1 MKPASANSS
10 RAFRR
15 RIRAYVTSL
24 TVILIFATGIR
35 LAFAWDYTQ
44 QNSRQAL
51 SIIPFTFEPGNIAA
65 SVARGQGF
73 SSPLRVPTGPT
84 AWMTPVYPLL
94 LATVFR
100 YLGIYTF
107 RSFVAAVLLNI
118 IFAALTCVPIYYAGE
133 RMGGAGLGAG
143 AAWLWAIFP
152 NAILIPFE
160 SMWDACLS
168 ALLAATILW
177 ATLALA
183 ESRRVR
189 DWCAYGLLWGLT
201 LMTNPT
207 FASLL
212 PFLLAWLAY
221 RAYRTYKEVLP
232 WLLNPLLALG
242 VAILCCVPWT
252 VRNHDVFHTIVPL
265 RSTLGLQLSVGNNAQ
280 STDAQTHLVHPLD
293 NADER
298 AKYIA
303 LGEIAYMRQKQQEA
317 IAYME
322 SHPRRVANLSVHR
335 FITFWTGGTP
345 APLKDFEQ
353 IHSAWFRYVLI
364 FNIGAGIGAIV
375 GIVLLL
381 WRRSVFAFPLA
392 VFPLVFPCVY
402 YLSVAQP
409 RYRLPI
415 DPIVL
420 LLTAIALASAFHWTA
435 RTDARSPRTDTP
447 SNKTSRNRALAL

>member
-1 MKPASANSS
+1 MKPASANSPS
-10 RAFRR
+10 AFRR

-35 LAFAWDYTQ
+35 LVFAWDYVE

-51 SIIPFTFEPGNIAA
+51 SVIPFTFEPGNIAA
-65 SVARGQGF
+65 SIARGQGF

-94 LATVFR
+94 LAAVFR
-100 YLGIYTF
+100 YVGIYTF

-160 SMWDACLS
+160 SVWDACLS
-168 ALLAATILW
+168 ALLATTILW

-183 ESRRVR
+183 ESRRAR
-189 DWCAYGLLWGLT
+189 DWCAYGLLWGLA

-207 FASLL
+207 LTSLL

-221 RAYRTYKEVLP
+221 RAYRADNEARL

-242 VAILCCVPWT
+242 VALLFCVPWT
-252 VRNHDVFHTIVPL
+252 VRNDDIFHTIVPL
-265 RSTLGLQLSVGNNAQ
+265 QSTLGLQLSVGNNAQ
-280 STDAQTHLVHPLD
+280 STDAQTHLVHPLN

-298 AKYIA
+298 AKYVA
-303 LGEIAYMRQKQQEA
+303 MGEIAYMRQKQQEA
-317 IAYME
+317 IAYIE
-322 SHPRRVANLSVHR
+322 SHPRRVANLWAHR
-335 FITFWTGGTP
+335 FIAFWTGGSP
-345 APLKDFEQ
+345 HPLRDFEQ

-364 FNIGAGIGAIV
+364 FNIGAGIGALA
-375 GIVLLL
+375 GIALLL
-381 WRRSVFAFPLA
+381 RRRSKFAFPLA
-392 VFPLVFPCVY
+392 VFPLVFPCIY
-402 YLSVAQP
+402 YVSVALP

-420 LLTAIALASAFHWTA
+420 LLTAIAIASAFHWTA
-435 RTDARSPRTDTP
+435 RTDAPIPRSATQTP
-447 SNKTSRNRALAL
+447 NI

>member
-10 RAFRR
+10 SAFRR
-15 RIRAYVTSL
+15 RLRAYVTSL
-24 TVILIFATGIR
+24 TVILIFAAGIR
-35 LAFAWDYTQ
+35 LVFAWDYTQ

-51 SIIPFTFEPGNIAA
+51 SVIPFTFEPGNIAA
-65 SVARGQGF
+65 SIARGQGF

-100 YLGIYTF
+100 YLGTYTF

-118 IFAALTCVPIYYAGE
+118 LFAVLTCVPIYYAGE
-133 RMGGAGLGAG
+133 RVGGAGLGAG

-152 NAILIPFE
+152 NAILLPFE

-183 ESRRVR
+183 ESRRAR

-207 FASLL
+207 LASLL

-221 RAYRTYKEVLP
+221 RAYHAYREVLP
-232 WLLNPLLALG
+232 WLLNPSLALG

-252 VRNHDVFHTIVPL
+252 MRNYDVFHTIVPL
-265 RSTLGLQLSVGNNAQ
+265 RSTLGLELSVGNNAQ
-280 STDAQTHLVHPLD
+280 STDAQTHLVHPLN

-298 AKYIA
+298 AKYVA
-303 LGEIAYMRQKQQEA
+303 MGEIAYTRQKQHEA
-317 IAYME
+317 IAYIE
-322 SHPRRVANLSVHR
+322 SHPRRVANLWAHR
-335 FITFWTGGTP
+335 FIAFWTGGSP
-345 APLKDFEQ
+345 HPFRDFEQ
-353 IHSAWFRYVLI
+353 IHSRWFRYVLI
-364 FNIGAGIGAIV
+364 FDICAGIGAVV
-375 GIVLLL
+375 GIILLV
-381 WRRSVFAFPLA
+381 WRRSMFAFPLA

-402 YLSVAQP
+402 YVSVALP

-415 DPIVL
+415 DPVVL
-420 LLTAIALASAFHWTA
+420 VLTAIALSGAMSRGLRA
-435 RTDARSPRTDTP
+435 PEP
-447 SNKTSRNRALAL
+447 SSR

>member
-1 MKPASANSS
+1 MKSPGANPASSVI
-10 RAFRR
+10 RR
-15 RIRAYVTSL
+15 KLRSFATSL
-24 TVILIFATGIR
+24 TLIVIVATGVR

-51 SIIPFTFEPGNIAA
+51 SVIPFTFEPGNIAA
-65 SVARGQGF
+65 SLARGQGF
-73 SSPLRVPTGPT
+73 SSPLRVPTGST

-100 YLGIYTF
+100 YLGIYSF

-118 IFAALTCVPIYYAGE
+118 LFAALTCVPIYYAGE

-168 ALLAATILW
+168 TLLAASILW

-183 ESRRVR
+183 ESRRAR
-189 DWCAYGLLWGLT
+189 DWCAYGLLWGFT

-207 FASLL
+207 LSSLL
-212 PFLLAWLAY
+212 PFLLAWLAC
-221 RAYRTYKEVLP
+221 RAYHAYKKETRL
-232 WLLNPLLALG
+232 WLLNPLLALA
-242 VAILCCVPWT
+242 VAILCCAPWT
-252 VRNHDVFHTIVPL
+252 VRNYDVFHTIVPL

-280 STDAQTHLVHPLD
+280 STDAQTHLVHPLN

-298 AKYIA
+298 AKYVA
-303 LGEIAYMRQKQQEA
+303 KGEIAYMRQKQHEA
-317 IAYME
+317 IAYIE
-322 SHPRRVANLSVHR
+322 SHPRRVAGLWAHR

-345 APLKDFEQ
+345 NPLKDFAQ
-353 IHSAWFRYVLI
+353 IHSAWFRYVLL
-364 FNIGAGIGAIV
+364 FNICAGIGAIV

-381 WRRSVFAFPLA
+381 WRRSMFAFPLA

-420 LLTAIALASAFHWTA
+420 LLTAIALSGAMSRGLSYA
-435 RTDARSPRTDTP
+435 PRHP
-447 SNKTSRNRALAL
+447 SSQ

>member
-10 RAFRR
+10 SAFRR
-15 RIRAYVTSL
+15 RIRAYATSL
-24 TVILIFATGIR
+24 TIILIFATGIR
-35 LAFAWDYTQ
+35 LVFAWDYTE

-51 SIIPFTFEPGNIAA
+51 SVIPFTFESGNIAA
-65 SVARGQGF
+65 SLARGQGF

-94 LATVFR
+94 LAAVFR
-100 YLGIYTF
+100 YLGIYAF

-183 ESRRVR
+183 ESRRAR
-189 DWCAYGLLWGLT
+189 DWCAYGLLWGFT

-207 FASLL
+207 LASLL

-221 RAYRTYKEVLP
+221 RAYHAYKYKELRL

-252 VRNHDVFHTIVPL
+252 VRNYDDFHTIVPL
-265 RSTLGLQLSVGNNAQ
+265 QSTLGLQLSVGNNAH
-280 STDAQTHLVHPLD
+280 STDAQTHLVHPLN

-298 AKYIA
+298 AKYVA
-303 LGEIAYMRQKQQEA
+303 MGEIAYMRQKQHEA

-322 SHPRRVANLSVHR
+322 SHPRRIANLWAHR
-335 FITFWTGGTP
+335 FIAFWTGGSP
-345 APLKDFEQ
+345 HPLEDFEQ

-364 FNIGAGIGAIV
+364 FDICVGVGAIV

-381 WRRSVFAFPLA
+381 WRRSMFAFPLA

-402 YLSVAQP
+402 YMSVALP
-409 RYRLPI
+409 RYRLLV
-415 DPIVL
+415 DPVVL

-435 RTDARSPRTDTP
+435 RTDAPSPRT
-447 SNKTSRNRALAL
+447 TSQIPNF

>member
-10 RAFRR
+10 SAFRR
-15 RIRAYVTSL
+15 RLRAYVTSL
-24 TVILIFATGIR
+24 TVILIFAAGIR
-35 LAFAWDYTQ
+35 LVFAWDYTQ

-51 SIIPFTFEPGNIAA
+51 SVIPFTFEPGNIAA
-65 SVARGQGF
+65 SIARGQGF

-100 YLGIYTF
+100 YLGTYTF

-118 IFAALTCVPIYYAGE
+118 LFAVLTCVPIYYAGE
-133 RMGGAGLGAG
+133 RVGGAGLGAG

-183 ESRRVR
+183 ESRRAR
-189 DWCAYGLLWGLT
+189 DWCAYGLLWGFT

-207 FASLL
+207 LSSLL

-221 RAYRTYKEVLP
+221 RAYRAYKEILP

-242 VAILCCVPWT
+242 VAIVCCVPWT

-280 STDAQTHLVHPLD
+280 STGAQTHLVHPLN

-303 LGEIAYMRQKQQEA
+303 MGETAYMRQKQQEA
-317 IAYME
+317 IAYMK
-322 SHPRRVANLSVHR
+322 SHPRRVAGLSANR
-335 FITFWTGGTP
+335 FVAFWTGGTA
-345 APLKDFEQ
+345 APLTDFEQ
-353 IHSAWFRYVLI
+353 NHSGWFRYVLI
-364 FNIGAGIGAIV
+364 FNLGAGIGAVI
-375 GIVLLL
+375 GIILLF
-381 WRRSVFAFPLA
+381 WRRSVFAVPLA

-415 DPIVL
+415 DPVVL
-420 LLTAIALASAFHWTA
+420 VLTAIALSGAMS
-435 RTDARSPRTDTP
+435 RGLRPPEP
-447 SNKTSRNRALAL
+447 SSR

>member
-10 RAFRR
+10 SAFRR
-15 RIRAYVTSL
+15 RLRAYVTSL
-24 TVILIFATGIR
+24 TVILIFATGVR
-35 LAFAWDYTQ
+35 LVFAWDYTQ

-51 SIIPFTFEPGNIAA
+51 SVIPFTFEPGNIAA
-65 SVARGQGF
+65 SIARGQGF

-118 IFAALTCVPIYYAGE
+118 LFAAFTCVPIYYSGE

-183 ESRRVR
+183 ESRRAR

-207 FASLL
+207 LASLL

-221 RAYRTYKEVLP
+221 RAYRAYKEVLP

-242 VAILCCVPWT
+242 VAIVCCVPWT

-280 STDAQTHLVHPLD
+280 STDAQTHLVHPLN

-303 LGEIAYMRQKQQEA
+303 MGEIAYMRQKQQEA
-317 IAYME
+317 IAYMK
-322 SHPRRVANLSVHR
+322 SHPRRVADLSANR
-335 FITFWTGGTP
+335 FVAFWTGGTP
-345 APLKDFEQ
+345 APLTDFEQ
-353 IHSAWFRYVLI
+353 NHSAWFRYVLI
-364 FNIGAGIGAIV
+364 FNIGAGIGAVI
-375 GIVLLL
+375 GIILLF
-381 WRRSVFAFPLA
+381 WRRSVFAVPLA

-415 DPIVL
+415 DPVVL
-420 LLTAIALASAFHWTA
+420 VLTAIALSGAMSRGLRA
-435 RTDARSPRTDTP
+435 PEP
-447 SNKTSRNRALAL
+447 SSR

>member
-1 MKPASANSS
+1 MKPSGANPASSVIRRKF
-10 RAFRR
+10 RAF
-15 RIRAYVTSL
+15 ATSL
-24 TVILIFATGIR
+24 TLIIIVATGVR
-35 LAFAWDYTQ
+35 LAFAWDYAQ

-51 SIIPFTFEPGNIAA
+51 SVIPFTFEPGNIAA
-65 SVARGQGF
+65 SIARGQGF
-73 SSPLRVPTGPT
+73 SSPLRVPTGAT

-94 LATVFR
+94 LAAVFR
-100 YLGIYTF
+100 YLGIYTL

-118 IFAALTCVPIYYAGE
+118 LFAVLACVPIYYAGE
-133 RMGGAGLGAG
+133 RIGGAGLGAG

-152 NAILIPFE
+152 NAILLPFE

-183 ESRRVR
+183 ESRRAR
-189 DWCAYGLLWGLT
+189 DWCAYGLLWGFT

-207 FASLL
+207 LASLL

-221 RAYRTYKEVLP
+221 RAYHAYKKETRP

-242 VAILCCVPWT
+242 VAILCCIPWT
-252 VRNHDVFHTIVPL
+252 VRNYDVFHTLVPL

-280 STDAQTHLVHPLD
+280 STDAQTNLVHPLN
-293 NADER
+293 NANER
-298 AKYIA
+298 AKYVA
-303 LGEIAYMRQKQQEA
+303 MGEIVYMRQKQHEA
-317 IAYME
+317 IAYIE
-322 SHPRRVANLSVHR
+322 SHPRRVAALWAHR

-345 APLKDFEQ
+345 APIKDFEQ
-353 IHSAWFRYVLI
+353 IHSTWFRYVLI
-364 FNIGAGIGAIV
+364 FNICAGIGALV

-381 WRRSVFAFPLA
+381 SRRSMFAFPLA
-392 VFPLVFPCVY
+392 MFPLVFPCVY

-420 LLTAIALASAFHWTA
+420 LLTAIAFASAFHRAARADALRPGTTA
-435 RTDARSPRTDTP
+435 QTP
-447 SNKTSRNRALAL
+447 SS

>member
-10 RAFRR
+10 SAFRR

-44 QNSRQAL
+44 QNSSQAL
-51 SIIPFTFEPGNIAA
+51 SVIPFTFESGNIAA
-65 SVARGQGF
+65 SLARGRGF

-100 YLGIYTF
+100 YLGINTF

-183 ESRRVR
+183 ESRRAR
-189 DWCAYGLLWGLT
+189 DACAYGLLWGFT

-207 FASLL
+207 LASLL

-221 RAYRTYKEVLP
+221 RAYHAHKREFRF
-232 WLLNPLLALG
+232 WLLKPLLALA

-265 RSTLGLQLSVGNNAQ
+265 QSTLGLQLSVGNNAQ
-280 STDAQTHLVHPLD
+280 STDAQTHLVHPLN

-298 AKYIA
+298 AKYVA
-303 LGEIAYMRQKQQEA
+303 MGEIAYMRQKQQEA
-317 IAYME
+317 TAYIE
-322 SHPRRVANLSVHR
+322 SHPRRVADLWAHR
-335 FITFWTGGTP
+335 FIAFWTGGSP
-345 APLKDFEQ
+345 HPLKDFAQ

-364 FNIGAGIGAIV
+364 FNVCVAIGAIV
-375 GIVLLL
+375 GIGLLL
-381 WRRSVFAFPLA
+381 WRRSMFAFPLA
-392 VFPLVFPCVY
+392 MFPLVFPCVY
-402 YLSVAQP
+402 YVSVALP

-420 LLTAIALASAFHWTA
+420 LLTAIALSGPMSLGLSYA
-435 RTDARSPRTDTP
+435 PRRP
-447 SNKTSRNRALAL
+447 SSE

>member
-1 MKPASANSS
+1 
-10 RAFRR
+10 
-15 RIRAYVTSL
+15 
-24 TVILIFATGIR
+24 
-35 LAFAWDYTQ
+35 
-44 QNSRQAL
+44 
-51 SIIPFTFEPGNIAA
+51 
-65 SVARGQGF
+65 
-73 SSPLRVPTGPT
+73 
-84 AWMTPVYPLL
+84 MTPVYPLL

-100 YLGIYTF
+100 YLGVYTF

-118 IFAALTCVPIYYAGE
+118 LFAALTCVPIYYAGE

-183 ESRRVR
+183 ESRRAR
-189 DWCAYGLLWGLT
+189 DWCAYGLLWGFT

-207 FASLL
+207 LASLL
-212 PFLLAWLAY
+212 PFLLAWLTY
-221 RAYRTYKEVLP
+221 RAYKEARSS
-232 WLLNPLLALG
+232 LLNPLLALV

-252 VRNHDVFHTIVPL
+252 VRNYDAFHTFVPL
-265 RSTLGLQLSVGNNAQ
+265 QSTLGLQLSVGNNAQ
-280 STDAQTHLVHPLD
+280 STDAQTNLVHPLN

-298 AKYIA
+298 AKYVA
-303 LGEIAYMRQKQQEA
+303 MGEIAYMRQKQQEA
-317 IAYME
+317 IAYIE
-322 SHPRRVANLSVHR
+322 SHPRRVADLSAHR
-335 FITFWTGGTP
+335 FIAFWTGGTP
-345 APLKDFEQ
+345 NPLKDFEQ

-364 FNIGAGIGAIV
+364 FNISAGIGAIV
-375 GIVLLL
+375 GIILLL
-381 WRRSVFAFPLA
+381 SRRSVFAFPLA

-415 DPIVL
+415 DPVVL
-420 LLTAIALASAFHWTA
+420 LLTAIAFASAVHWTA
-435 RTDARSPRTDTP
+435 RTNAPSPRTTAQTP
-447 SNKTSRNRALAL
+447 SF

>member
-1 MKPASANSS
+1 MKPPSANSS
-10 RAFRR
+10 SAWRR

-24 TVILIFATGIR
+24 TLILLFATGIR
-35 LAFAWDYTQ
+35 LIFAWDYTQ

-51 SIIPFTFEPGNIAA
+51 SVIPFTFEPGNVAA
-65 SVARGQGF
+65 SLARGQGL

-118 IFAALTCVPIYYAGE
+118 IFAALTCVPIYYAGN
-133 RMGGAGLGAG
+133 RMGGPGLGAG

-183 ESRRVR
+183 ESRRAR

-207 FASLL
+207 LASLL

-221 RAYRTYKEVLP
+221 RAYHAYKEVLP

-252 VRNHDVFHTIVPL
+252 VRNYDDFHTLVPL
-265 RSTLGLQLSVGNNAQ
+265 QSTLGLQLSVGNNAQ
-280 STDAQTHLVHPLD
+280 STDAQTHLVHPLN

-298 AKYIA
+298 AKYVA
-303 LGEIAYMRQKQQEA
+303 MGEIAYMRQKQQEA
-317 IAYME
+317 IAYMR
-322 SHPRRVANLSVHR
+322 SRPRRVADLWAHR
-335 FITFWTGGTP
+335 FIAFWTGGSP
-345 APLKDFEQ
+345 HPLTDFEE
-353 IHSAWFRYVLI
+353 IHSGWYRYVLI
-364 FNIGAGIGAIV
+364 FNICAGIGAIM

-392 VFPLVFPCVY
+392 MFPLVFPCIY
-402 YLSVAQP
+402 YASVALP

-415 DPIVL
+415 DPAVL
-420 LLTAIALASAFHWTA
+420 LLTAIALSGAMSRGLPYA
-435 RTDARSPRTDTP
+435 PRHP
-447 SNKTSRNRALAL
+447 SSQ

>member
-1 MKPASANSS
+1 
-10 RAFRR
+10 
-15 RIRAYVTSL
+15 
-24 TVILIFATGIR
+24 VILIFATGIR
-35 LAFAWDYTQ
+35 LVFAWDYTQ

-51 SIIPFTFEPGNIAA
+51 SVIPFTFEPGNIAA
-65 SVARGQGF
+65 SIARGYGF

-94 LATVFR
+94 LAAVFR

-118 IFAALTCVPIYYAGE
+118 LFAALTCVPIYYAGE

-168 ALLAATILW
+168 ALLGATILW

-183 ESRRVR
+183 ESRRTR

-201 LMTNPT
+201 LMTNPAL
-207 FASLL
+207 ASLL

-221 RAYRTYKEVLP
+221 RAYHDYKSAHKEVRL

-242 VAILCCVPWT
+242 VAILFCVPWT
-252 VRNHDVFHTIVPL
+252 VRNHDAFHTIVPL
-265 RSTLGLQLSVGNNAQ
+265 QSTLGLQLSVGNNAQ
-280 STDAQTHLVHPLD
+280 STDAQTHLVHPLN

-303 LGEIAYMRQKQQEA
+303 MGEIAYMRQKQREA

-322 SHPRRVANLSVHR
+322 SHPRRVANLSAHR
-335 FITFWTGGTP
+335 FVAFWTGGTSH
-345 APLKDFEQ
+345 PLEDLEQ
-353 IHSAWFRYVLI
+353 IDSRWFRYVLI
-364 FNIGAGIGAIV
+364 FNICAGIGSLL
-375 GIVLLL
+375 GIILLF

-402 YLSVAQP
+402 YISLAFP

-415 DPIVL
+415 DPAVL
-420 LLTAIALASAFHWTA
+420 LLTAIATASAFHWAA
-435 RTDARSPRTDTP
+435 RTDVPIRRTTQ
-447 SNKTSRNRALAL
+447 

>member
-1 MKPASANSS
+1 MKPPRANPASSVI
-10 RAFRR
+10 RR
-15 RIRAYVTSL
+15 KLRSFATSL
-24 TVILIFATGIR
+24 TLIVIVATGVR

-51 SIIPFTFEPGNIAA
+51 SVIPFTFEPGNIAA
-65 SVARGQGF
+65 SLARGQGF

-100 YLGIYTF
+100 YFEIYTF

-118 IFAALTCVPIYYAGE
+118 IFAVLTCVPIYYAGE
-133 RMGGAGLGAG
+133 RMGGAGLGAA

-152 NAILIPFE
+152 NAILLPFE

-183 ESRRVR
+183 ESRRAR
-189 DWCAYGLLWGLT
+189 DWCAYGLLWGFT

-207 FASLL
+207 LASLL

-221 RAYRTYKEVLP
+221 RAYRAYEHAHKEARL

-242 VAILCCVPWT
+242 VAILFCVPWT
-252 VRNHDVFHTIVPL
+252 VRNHDAFHTFVPL
-265 RSTLGLQLSVGNNAQ
+265 QSTLGLQLSVGNNAQ
-280 STDAQTHLVHPLD
+280 STDAQTNLVHPLD

-298 AKYIA
+298 AKYVEM
-303 LGEIAYMRQKQQEA
+303 GEIAYMRQKQHEA

-322 SHPRRVANLSVHR
+322 SHPRRVADLSAHR
-335 FITFWTGGTP
+335 FVAFWTGGTSH
-345 APLKDFEQ
+345 PLEDLEQ
-353 IHSAWFRYVLI
+353 IDSRWFRYVLI
-364 FNIGAGIGAIV
+364 FNICAGIGSLL
-375 GIVLLL
+375 GIILLF

-402 YLSVAQP
+402 YISLAFP

-415 DPIVL
+415 DPAVL
-420 LLTAIALASAFHWTA
+420 LLTAIATASAFHWTA
-435 RTDARSPRTDTP
+435 RTD
-447 SNKTSRNRALAL
+447 TSQARNRTQA

>member
-1 MKPASANSS
+1 MKPPRANPASSVI
-10 RAFRR
+10 RR
-15 RIRAYVTSL
+15 KLRSFATSL
-24 TVILIFATGIR
+24 TLIVIVATGVR

-51 SIIPFTFEPGNIAA
+51 SVIPFTFEPGNIAA
-65 SVARGQGF
+65 SLARGQGF

-100 YLGIYTF
+100 YFGIYTF
-107 RSFVAAVLLNI
+107 HSFVAAVLLNI
-118 IFAALTCVPIYYAGE
+118 IFAVLTCVPIYYAGE

-152 NAILIPFE
+152 NAILLPFE

-183 ESRRVR
+183 ESRRAR
-189 DWCAYGLLWGLT
+189 DWCAYGLLWGFT

-207 FASLL
+207 LASLL

-221 RAYRTYKEVLP
+221 RAYRAYEHAHKEARL

-242 VAILCCVPWT
+242 VAILFCVPWT
-252 VRNHDVFHTIVPL
+252 VRNHDAFHTFVPL
-265 RSTLGLQLSVGNNAQ
+265 QSTLGLQLSVGNNAQ
-280 STDAQTHLVHPLD
+280 STDAQTNLVHPLD

-298 AKYIA
+298 AKYVEM
-303 LGEIAYMRQKQQEA
+303 GEIAYMRQKQHEA

-322 SHPRRVANLSVHR
+322 SHPRRVADLSAHR
-335 FITFWTGGTP
+335 FVAFWTGGTSH
-345 APLKDFEQ
+345 PLEDLEQ
-353 IHSAWFRYVLI
+353 IDSRWFRYVLI
-364 FNIGAGIGAIV
+364 FNICAGIGSLL
-375 GIVLLL
+375 GIILLF

-402 YLSVAQP
+402 YISLAFP

-415 DPIVL
+415 DPAVL
-420 LLTAIALASAFHWTA
+420 LLTAIATASAFHWTA
-435 RTDARSPRTDTP
+435 RTD
-447 SNKTSRNRALAL
+447 TSQARNRTQA

>member
-1 MKPASANSS
+1 
-10 RAFRR
+10 
-15 RIRAYVTSL
+15 
-24 TVILIFATGIR
+24 
-35 LAFAWDYTQ
+35 
-44 QNSRQAL
+44 
-51 SIIPFTFEPGNIAA
+51 
-65 SVARGQGF
+65 
-73 SSPLRVPTGPT
+73 
-84 AWMTPVYPLL
+84 MTPVYPLL

-100 YLGIYTF
+100 YLGIYSF

-118 IFAALTCVPIYYAGE
+118 LFAALTCVPIYYAGE

-168 ALLAATILW
+168 TLLAASILW

-183 ESRRVR
+183 ESRRAR
-189 DWCAYGLLWGLT
+189 DWCAYGLLWGFT

-207 FASLL
+207 LSSLL
-212 PFLLAWLAY
+212 PFLLAWLAC
-221 RAYRTYKEVLP
+221 RAYHAYKKETRL
-232 WLLNPLLALG
+232 WLLNPLLALA
-242 VAILCCVPWT
+242 VAILCCAPWT
-252 VRNHDVFHTIVPL
+252 VRNYDVFHTIVPL

-280 STDAQTHLVHPLD
+280 STDAQTHLVHPLN

-298 AKYIA
+298 AKYVA
-303 LGEIAYMRQKQQEA
+303 KGEIAYMRQKQHEA
-317 IAYME
+317 IAYIE
-322 SHPRRVANLSVHR
+322 SHPRRVAGLWAHR

-345 APLKDFEQ
+345 NPLKDFAQ
-353 IHSAWFRYVLI
+353 IHSAWFRYVLL
-364 FNIGAGIGAIV
+364 FNICAGIGAIV

-381 WRRSVFAFPLA
+381 WRRSMFAFPLA

-420 LLTAIALASAFHWTA
+420 LLTAIALSGAMSRGLSYA
-435 RTDARSPRTDTP
+435 PRHP
-447 SNKTSRNRALAL
+447 SSQ

>member
-1 MKPASANSS
+1 MTL
-10 RAFRR
+10 
-15 RIRAYVTSL
+15 I
-24 TVILIFATGIR
+24 VIIATGVR
-35 LAFAWDYTQ
+35 LAFAWDYAQ

-51 SIIPFTFEPGNIAA
+51 SVIPFTFEPGNIAA
-65 SVARGQGF
+65 SLARGQGF

-84 AWMTPVYPLL
+84 AWMTPAYPLL
-94 LATVFR
+94 LAAIFR

-133 RMGGAGLGAG
+133 RIGGAGLGAG

-152 NAILIPFE
+152 NAILLPFE

-183 ESRRVR
+183 ESRRAR
-189 DWCAYGLLWGLT
+189 DWCAYGLLWGFT

-207 FASLL
+207 LASLL

-221 RAYRTYKEVLP
+221 RAYHAYKRTYKEVWF
-232 WLLNPLLALG
+232 WLLNPLLTLA

-252 VRNHDVFHTIVPL
+252 VRNYDVFHTIVPL

-280 STDAQTHLVHPLD
+280 STDAQTNLVHPLN
-293 NADER
+293 NANER
-298 AKYIA
+298 AKYVA
-303 LGEIAYMRQKQQEA
+303 MGEIAYMRRKQHEA
-317 IAYME
+317 IAYIE
-322 SHPRRVANLSVHR
+322 SHPRRVAGLWANR
-335 FITFWTGGTP
+335 FIAFWTGGTP
-345 APLKDFEQ
+345 NPLKDFEQ

-364 FNIGAGIGAIV
+364 FNVCAGIGALV

-402 YLSVAQP
+402 YISVAQP

-415 DPIVL
+415 DPVVL
-420 LLTAIALASAFHWTA
+420 LLTAIAFASAFHWTA
-435 RTDARSPRTDTP
+435 RTDAPSPRT
-447 SNKTSRNRALAL
+447 AA

>member
-1 MKPASANSS
+1 MKPTSANSPS
-10 RAFRR
+10 AFRR

-35 LAFAWDYTQ
+35 LAFAWDYAE

-51 SIIPFTFEPGNIAA
+51 SVIPFTFEPANIAA
-65 SVARGQGF
+65 SIARGQGF

-94 LATVFR
+94 LATIFR
-100 YLGIYTF
+100 YVGIYTF

-168 ALLAATILW
+168 TLLATTILW

-183 ESRRVR
+183 ESRRAR
-189 DWCAYGLLWGLT
+189 DGCAYGLLWGLA

-207 FASLL
+207 LASLS

-221 RAYRTYKEVLP
+221 RAHRESQL
-232 WLLNPLLALG
+232 WLLKPLLALG

-252 VRNHDVFHTIVPL
+252 VRNYDDFHTFVPL
-265 RSTLGLQLSVGNNAQ
+265 QSTLGLQLSVGNNAQ
-280 STDAQTHLVHPLD
+280 STDAQTHLVHPLN
-293 NADER
+293 NANER
-298 AKYIA
+298 AKYVA
-303 LGEIAYMRQKQQEA
+303 MGEIAYMRQKEREA
-317 IAYME
+317 IVYIE
-322 SHPRRVANLSVHR
+322 SHPRRVADLWTHR
-335 FITFWTGGTP
+335 FIAFWTGGSP
-345 APLKDFEQ
+345 HPLTDFEQ

-364 FNIGAGIGAIV
+364 FNIAAGIGALA
-375 GIVLLL
+375 GIALLL
-381 WRRSVFAFPLA
+381 WRRSRFAFPLA
-392 VFPLVFPCVY
+392 VFPLVFPCIY
-402 YLSVAQP
+402 YVSVALP

-415 DPIVL
+415 DPVVL
-420 LLTAIALASAFHWTA
+420 LLTATALSGAMSRGLSYA
-435 RTDARSPRTDTP
+435 PRHP
-447 SNKTSRNRALAL
+447 SSQ

>member
-1 MKPASANSS
+1 
-10 RAFRR
+10 
-15 RIRAYVTSL
+15 
-24 TVILIFATGIR
+24 
-35 LAFAWDYTQ
+35 
-44 QNSRQAL
+44 
-51 SIIPFTFEPGNIAA
+51 
-65 SVARGQGF
+65 
-73 SSPLRVPTGPT
+73 
-84 AWMTPVYPLL
+84 MTPVYPLL
-94 LATVFR
+94 LAAVFR

-118 IFAALTCVPIYYAGE
+118 LFAALTCVPIYYAGE
-133 RMGGAGLGAG
+133 KIGGAGLGAG

-183 ESRRVR
+183 ESRRAR

-207 FASLL
+207 LASLL

-221 RAYRTYKEVLP
+221 RAYQAYRVDNEVRL

-252 VRNHDVFHTIVPL
+252 VRNYDDFHTFVPL
-265 RSTLGLQLSVGNNAQ
+265 QSTLGLQLSVGNNAQ
-280 STDAQTHLVHPLD
+280 STEAQTHLVHPLN

-298 AKYIA
+298 AKYVA
-303 LGEIAYMRQKQQEA
+303 MGEIAYMRQKQREA

-322 SHPRRVANLSVHR
+322 SHPRRVADLWAHR
-335 FITFWTGGTP
+335 FIAFWTGGSP
-345 APLKDFEQ
+345 HPLEDFERV
-353 IHSAWFRYVLI
+353 HSAWFRYVLI
-364 FNIGAGIGAIV
+364 FNICAAVGALA

-392 VFPLVFPCVY
+392 VFPLLFPSVY
-402 YLSVAQP
+402 YVSVALP

-415 DPIVL
+415 DPAVL
-420 LLTAIALASAFHWTA
+420 LLTA
-435 RTDARSPRTDTP
+435 
-447 SNKTSRNRALAL
+447 LALSGAMSRGLLYAPRHPSSQ

>member
-1 MKPASANSS
+1 MKPPAANPASSAIRRKL
-10 RAFRR
+10 RAF
-15 RIRAYVTSL
+15 ATSL
-24 TVILIFATGIR
+24 TLIVIFAAGVR
-35 LAFAWDYTQ
+35 LAFAWDYTR

-51 SIIPFTFEPGNIAA
+51 GVIPFTFEPGNIAA
-65 SVARGQGF
+65 SIARGQGF

-84 AWMTPVYPLL
+84 AWITPVYPLL

-118 IFAALTCVPIYYAGE
+118 LFAAFTCVPIYYAGE

-177 ATLALA
+177 ATLALN
-183 ESRRVR
+183 ESRPSR
-189 DWCAYGLLWGLT
+189 DWFAYGLLWGLT

-207 FASLL
+207 LASLL

-221 RAYRTYKEVLP
+221 RAYHAYRVNNEVRL
-232 WLLNPLLALG
+232 WLLKPLLALG

-252 VRNHDVFHTIVPL
+252 VRNYDDFHTIVPL
-265 RSTLGLQLSVGNNAQ
+265 QSTLGLQLSVGNNAQ
-280 STDAQTHLVHPLD
+280 STDAQTNLVHPLN
-293 NADER
+293 NAEER
-298 AKYIA
+298 AKYVA
-303 LGEIAYMRQKQQEA
+303 MGEIAYMRQKQHEA
-317 IAYME
+317 IAYIE
-322 SHPRRVANLSVHR
+322 SHPQRVANLWAHR
-335 FITFWTGGTP
+335 FIAFWTGGSP
-345 APLKDFEQ
+345 HPLRDFEQ

-364 FNIGAGIGAIV
+364 FNICAGIGAFV

-402 YLSVAQP
+402 YVSVALP

-420 LLTAIALASAFHWTA
+420 LLTAIALSGTMSRGLSYAPRHSPSA
-435 RTDARSPRTDTP
+435 
-447 SNKTSRNRALAL
+447 

>member
-10 RAFRR
+10 SAFRR
-15 RIRAYVTSL
+15 RIRACVTSL

-51 SIIPFTFEPGNIAA
+51 GVIPFTFEPGNIAA
-65 SVARGQGF
+65 SIARGQGF

-94 LATVFR
+94 LAAVFR

-118 IFAALTCVPIYYAGE
+118 VFAALTCVPIYYAGE
-133 RMGGAGLGAG
+133 RMGGAGRGAG

-183 ESRRVR
+183 ESRGAR

-207 FASLL
+207 LASLL

-221 RAYRTYKEVLP
+221 RAHKEARP
-232 WLLNPLLALG
+232 WLLKPLLALG
-242 VAILCCVPWT
+242 VALLCCVPWT
-252 VRNHDVFHTIVPL
+252 VRNYDVFHTIVPL
-265 RSTLGLQLSVGNNAQ
+265 RSALGLELSAGNNAQ
-280 STDAQTHLVHPLD
+280 STNVQTNLVHPLN

-298 AKYIA
+298 AQYVA
-303 LGEIAYMRQKQQEA
+303 MGEIAYMRQKQHEA
-317 IAYME
+317 IAYIE
-322 SHPRRVANLSVHR
+322 SHRRRVANLWWHR
-335 FITFWTGGTP
+335 FVAFWTGGSP
-345 APLKDFEQ
+345 HPLQDFEQ
-353 IHSAWFRYVLI
+353 VHSAWFRYVLI
-364 FNIGAGIGAIV
+364 FNVCAGFGAIA

-381 WRRSVFAFPLA
+381 WRRSMFAFPLA
-392 VFPLVFPCVY
+392 AFPLVFPCVY
-402 YLSVAQP
+402 YLSVALP

-420 LLTAIALASAFHWTA
+420 LLTAIALSGAMSRGLSHAPRHSTA
-435 RTDARSPRTDTP
+435 A
-447 SNKTSRNRALAL
+447 

>member
-10 RAFRR
+10 SAFRR
-15 RIRAYVTSL
+15 RLRAYVTSL
-24 TVILIFATGIR
+24 TVILLFATGIR
-35 LAFAWDYTQ
+35 LVFAWDYTQ

-51 SIIPFTFEPGNIAA
+51 SVIPFTFEPGNIAA
-65 SVARGQGF
+65 SIARGQGF
-73 SSPLRVPTGPT
+73 SSPLRVPTGST

-100 YLGIYTF
+100 YLGIYSF

-118 IFAALTCVPIYYAGE
+118 LFAALTCVPIYYAGE

-183 ESRRVR
+183 ESRRAR

-207 FASLL
+207 LSSLL
-212 PFLLAWLAY
+212 PFLLAWSAY
-221 RAYRTYKEVLP
+221 RAYRAYKPAYKEARL
-232 WLLNPLLALG
+232 WLLNPLLALV

-252 VRNHDVFHTIVPL
+252 VRNYDVFHTIVPL
-265 RSTLGLQLSVGNNAQ
+265 QSTLGLQLSVGNNAQ
-280 STDAQTHLVHPLD
+280 STDAQTHLVHPLN

-298 AKYIA
+298 AKYVA
-303 LGEIAYMRQKQQEA
+303 MGEIAYMRQKQRET
-317 IAYME
+317 IAYIQ
-322 SHPRRVANLSVHR
+322 SHPRRVAGLWAHR
-335 FITFWTGGTP
+335 FIAFWTGGTP
-345 APLKDFEQ
+345 NPLTDFAQ
-353 IHSAWFRYVLI
+353 IHSAWFRYVLL
-364 FNIGAGIGAIV
+364 FNICAGIGAIV
-375 GIVLLL
+375 GTILLL
-381 WRRSVFAFPLA
+381 WRRSMFAFPLA

-402 YLSVAQP
+402 YVSVALP

-420 LLTAIALASAFHWTA
+420 LLTAIALSGAMSRGLSYA
-435 RTDARSPRTDTP
+435 PRHP
-447 SNKTSRNRALAL
+447 SSQ